1 MLNLNVEIKQ
11 NKKVILKLKT
21 KLINK
26 EEINTFTFN
35 LKVGKRNNVVPS
47 ISS

>member
-11 NKKVILKLKT
+11 NKEIILKLKT
-21 KLINK
+21 KPINK
-26 EEINTFTFN
+26 KEKNTFTFTF
-35 LKVGKRNNVVPS
+35 KVGKRNNVVPS